1 MMSPIQERQGG
12 LYVQAPDSDVA
23 QNAIVFPLQHTDVQA
38 RVSGNVAR
46 VSVTQQFTN
55 PFATTLEAVYVFPL
69 PDEAAVDSMTIRLGD
84 RTIQGT
90 IKKRQEAQQIYDRA
104 KQQGQTAGLL
114 EQERDN
120 IFTQSLANI
129 LPGERI
135 EVTIGYT
142 QSLKFSGGDYEF
154 VFPMV
159 VGPRYVPGTP
169 IGGGDMAGE
178 PIAGSAYG
186 SGSHGSATAPMTGNQ
201 DTDLVPDASRLNGP
215 ILPLGTRS
223 SHDISVTVDIET
235 AGNLQAIQSP
245 SHRIQLT
252 QVGSIMRVGLAGGDT
267 IPNKDLILRYQV
279 AGAATQTTVLSQADG
294 RGGHFALY
302 LTPALQ
308 YRPEQVVAKDVVF
321 LIDTSGSQ
329 QGAPLQQCQAL
340 MRRMVEGLNPNDTFS
355 ILDFAD
361 TTQRLSATPLA
372 NTPQNRA
379 HALNYINQLTA
390 NGGTQMRQGIQ
401 AMLNF
406 PVTDAGRLRTIV
418 LLTDGYIGNENQ
430 ILALVQ
436 QQLQPGNRL
445 HSFGAGSSVNRFL
458 LNRIAEIGR
467 GLSYIIR
474 QDEPVNQVVDQ
485 FFHQINNPVLTNIQ
499 VQWEG
504 AGEAPI
510 LHPNSLSD
518 LFAEQPLVL
527 FGHKPDGQAG
537 TLHVY
542 GVGARGDRYH
552 QALAVNFEAQGNPAI
567 AQLWGRAHLKHLTN
581 QMLAGD
587 TKAGV
592 EAVTQTALTY
602 QLLSQYT
609 AFVAVSDEVR
619 ADVPGRSVSVQV
631 PVEMPEGVDYQG
643 VFGEVRSAAPA
654 AAKVVRPARRY
665 YEESPSSRG
674 PSSPR
679 HLMIARACAPSAQVP
694 ESQLSE
700 PYSSEV
706 DAELEELKAQLLGTP
721 LGAPG
726 NPAPHPAP
734 PSPSGNRYEILS
746 AEGLEAE
753 TIALLFQ
760 YLQAIQLPTGV
771 AGDLV
776 FEFAVNRGRVSEL
789 VWDDQ
794 VSSLKDA
801 SVVQMIRQALTAW
814 QPDGAIATK
823 VKLVLRIR
831 A

>member
-1 MMSPIQERQGG
+1 
-12 LYVQAPDSDVA
+12 
-23 QNAIVFPLQHTDVQA
+23 
-38 RVSGNVAR
+38 
-46 VSVTQQFTN
+46 
-55 PFATTLEAVYVFPL
+55 
-69 PDEAAVDSMTIRLGD
+69 
-84 RTIQGT
+84 
-90 IKKRQEAQQIYDRA
+90 
-104 KQQGQTAGLL
+104 
-114 EQERDN
+114 
-120 IFTQSLANI
+120 
-129 LPGERI
+129 
-135 EVTIGYT
+135 
-142 QSLKFSGGDYEF
+142 
-154 VFPMV
+154 
-159 VGPRYVPGTP
+159 
-169 IGGGDMAGE
+169 
-178 PIAGSAYG
+178 
-186 SGSHGSATAPMTGNQ
+186 
-201 DTDLVPDASRLNGP
+201 
-215 ILPLGTRS
+215 
-223 SHDISVTVDIET
+223 
-235 AGNLQAIQSP
+235 
-245 SHRIQLT
+245 
-252 QVGSIMRVGLAGGDT
+252 
-267 IPNKDLILRYQV
+267 
-279 AGAATQTTVLSQADG
+279 
-294 RGGHFALY
+294 
-302 LTPALQ
+302 
-308 YRPEQVVAKDVVF
+308 
-321 LIDTSGSQ
+321 
-329 QGAPLQQCQAL
+329 
-340 MRRMVEGLNPNDTFS
+340 MVEGLNPNDTFS

-390 NGGTQMRQGIQ
+390 NGGTQMLQGIQ
-401 AMLNF
+401 TMLNF
-406 PVTDAGRLRTIV
+406 PVTDPGRLRTIV

-485 FFHQINNPVLTNIQ
+485 FFRQINNPVLTNIQ

-552 QALAVNFEAQGNPAI
+552 QALAVNFEVQGNPAI
-567 AQLWGRAHLKHLTN
+567 AQLWGRSHLKHLTN

-654 AAKVVRPARRY
+654 GGGLFNRIGRVVR
-665 YEESPSSRG
+665 SISSDVRSKAAE
-674 PSSPR
+674 PELPRSASVSDFVLSSP
-679 HLMIARACAPSAQVP
+679 A
-694 ESQLSE
+694 
-700 PYSSEV
+700 
-706 DAELEELKAQLLGTP
+706 AELEAPMLAQSAEDYSLEPIPCSPDADFETVTLGRLSESD
-721 LGAPG
+721 LGGMPSRRRA
-726 NPAPHPAP
+726 AP
-734 PSPSGNRYEILS
+734 PSPIERIEIRL
-746 AEGLEAE
+746 AEGLDVG
-753 TIALLFQ
+753 TIALLLQ
-760 YLQAIQLPTGV
+760 YLQSVPLPMGI

-776 FEFAVNRGRVSEL
+776 FEFVVNRGRVSEL
-789 VWDDQ
+789 VWDDGR
-794 VSSLKDA
+794 SSLKDA
-801 SVVQMIRQALTAW
+801 SVVQMIRLALTAW

-823 VKLVLRIR
+823 VKLVVLIQP
-831 A
+831 